1 MKYIHALFEITHK
14 SYRAG
19 KIFKSAFKLFFVLL
33 ILLSFT
39 DVSPAQN
46 NYYQVQITVNGC
58 QNNPLAGAQVMLD
71 EISTDKEVTVL
82 EHYIQL
88 TDSTGVA
95 VFDSVK
101 SSVYNMTVWKPT
113 YDTIT
118 QNNLVIH
125 ADYSTVVSLMPIAYP
140 PLGFSVDSSISIA
153 TWYEP
158 QKVYEEIP
166 FEDFE
171 DEQFPPPGWQTYGRS
186 SIDEDW
192 YRSNNGGS
200 EGFPIPP
207 GDGFYAVSN
216 SNFAGSAAYASNYLV
231 TPMIDLRGRD
241 SVYLKF
247 QSYFDGGYGESAT
260 VMYSTDTGFNWIPL
274 DSMVPNFNWVNESVD
289 LSAFTNP
296 DSSTFYIAF
305 YADDHHSWAAGW
317 AVDNVYFSAGDANPN
332 GYFVFLDNQMVDYID
347 HDTNSYTF
355 QNLTYGQTYTGGIS
369 AVYDC
374 RTSET
379 VEATW
384 TSSYLY
390 PPQNFTTEYT
400 YNTDEVLATFT
411 PPAIVSSDTGYNPL
425 SFNIYVDN
433 SIFVNSPY
441 QGQPV
446 NDTIM
451 VILDDISLGTHTFKA
466 SALYDLTVYGYPGEI
481 AESAVTNSD
490 TQNVRYGYTL
500 PFFEGWKVP
509 DFQINNWSRSNTSG
523 PWLFDTVE
531 GNPTPSVYYEPNF
544 YGNYSHL
551 RSYYLNAD
559 SISDGNIYLDFDL
572 KYEQDSN
579 LISFFKI
586 EVKKGVQGGW
596 KEIRSFTPPN
606 HNYTY
611 PRQHINI
618 TQYAKHKIFRIGF
631 IGQSYGGGG
640 GGVKWFIDNIH
651 IYRAC
656 EPPANLTG
664 EYFWQD
670 SVPKKENFGVKICWD
685 APNGSN
691 RSYSGESPKNSRSM
705 SGFNIYRKG
714 EDDENFNLYATIPFD
729 TANSSYCFYDS
740 YPNVTPHKIYCY
752 KVTAVWKDIEQCESE
767 PATLQNY
774 PYKDSVCVS
783 VTGIEKQ
790 KLGNGVIIYPNPANS
805 RIVVQ
810 SQYIVTRIEIL
821 TLSGTVALKIAGV
834 LQDKIE
840 INVSQLPAGLYLVKV
855 YGKDGLTSIGKVAIQ

>member
-1 MKYIHALFEITHK
+1 MKYIHALFEIIYE
-14 SYRAG
+14 SYRTG
-19 KIFKSAFKLFFVLL
+19 IKFKSAFKLFFVPLV
-33 ILLSFT
+33 LLSFAN
-39 DVSPAQN
+39 VLPAQN

-71 EISTDKEVTVL
+71 EISADKAVAVL
-82 EHYIQL
+82 EHYTQL
-88 TDSTGVA
+88 TDSNGVA

-113 YDTIT
+113 YDTLT

-125 ADYSTVVSLMPIAYP
+125 ADFSTVVSLIPIAYP
-140 PLGFSVDSSISIA
+140 PLVFCVDSFTSIA
-153 TWYEP
+153 TWREP
-158 QKVYEEIP
+158 QIIYEGIP

-171 DEQFPPPGWQTYGRS
+171 DEQFPPPGWQTYGRAPG
-186 SIDEDW
+186 DDDW
-192 YRSNNGGS
+192 FRSNNGGS
-200 EGFPIPP
+200 EGFLIPP

-216 SNFAGSAAYASNYLV
+216 SNSAGTNLSATNYLV

-241 SVYLKF
+241 SIYLKF
-247 QSYFDGGYGESAT
+247 QSYFDGGSGESAT

-274 DSMVPNFNWVNESVD
+274 DSMAPNFNWVNESVD
-289 LSAFTNP
+289 LSAFANP

-305 YADDHHSWAAGW
+305 YADDHHDWASGW
-317 AVDNVYFSAGDANPN
+317 AVDNVYFSTGDANPN
-332 GYFVFLDNQMVDYID
+332 GYFVFLDNQMIDYID

-411 PPAIVSSDTGYNPL
+411 PPAIVSSDTDYNPL

-446 NDTIM
+446 NDTIK

-466 SALYDLTVYGYPGEI
+466 SALYDLTVYGYPGDT
-481 AESAVTNSD
+481 AESMVTSSD
-490 TQNVRYGYTL
+490 TQNVRYGFVL

-509 DFQINNWSRSNTSG
+509 DFQINNWSHSNSSG
-523 PWLFDTVE
+523 PWLFDTAE

-544 YGNYSHL
+544 YGYHSQL

-579 LISFFKI
+579 LISYFRI

-618 TQYAKHKIFRIGF
+618 TQYAKHKIFRVGF
-631 IGQSYGGGG
+631 IGQSYGGG

-651 IYRAC
+651 IYRIC

-664 EYFWQD
+664 EYFWHD
-670 SVPKKENFGVKICWD
+670 SVPGQENYGLKICWD
-685 APNGSN
+685 APNSSN
-691 RSYSGESPKNSRSM
+691 RFYSGASSKNSRTM
-705 SGFNIYRKG
+705 TGFNLYRKG
-714 EDDENFNLYATIPFD
+714 EDEQNYTLYATIPFD
-729 TANSSYCFYDS
+729 TTNSSYCFYDS
-740 YPNVTPHKIYCY
+740 YPNVNPQNIYCY
-752 KVTAVWKDIEQCESE
+752 KVTAVWEDIELCESE

-774 PYKDSVCVS
+774 PYKDSVCVY
-783 VTGIEKQ
+783 VTGIKKQ
-790 KLGNGVIIYPNPANS
+790 NQDNGVLIYPNPANN

-810 SQYIVTRIEIL
+810 SQYPVTKVEIL
-821 TLSGTVALKIAGV
+821 TLSGTVALKIAG
-834 LQDKIE
+834 LHQDKTE
-840 INVSQLPAGLYLVKV
+840 VNVSQLPAGLYLVKV

>member
-88 TDSTGVA
+88 TDSNGIA
-95 VFDSVK
+95 IFDSVK
-101 SSVYNMTVWKPT
+101 SSVYNLTVWKPT
-113 YDTIT
+113 FDTLT
-118 QNNLVIH
+118 QNNLVVH

-274 DSMVPNFNWVNESVD
+274 DSMVPNFNWVNESID

-441 QGQPV
+441 QGQPAD
-446 NDTIM
+446 DTIK
-451 VILDDISLGTHTFKA
+451 VILDSIRPGNHIFKA
-466 SALYDLTVYGYPGEI
+466 SALYDLTVYGYPGDT
-481 AESAVTNSD
+481 AESMFTNSNSHD
-490 TQNVRYGYTL
+490 IEYGYAL
-500 PFFEGWKVP
+500 PFFEGWENT
-509 DFQINNWSRSNTSG
+509 DFQFNKWSHSEEG
-523 PWLFDTVE
+523 GFWLFDTIE
-531 GNPTPSVYYEPNF
+531 GNPAPSIYLEPNCSQ
-544 YGNYSHL
+544 NYSTFT
-551 RSYYLNAD
+551 SYYINAD
-559 SISDGNIYLDFDL
+559 SILDGNIYLAFDI
-572 KYEQDSN
+572 KYEKDTSILYAN
-579 LISFFKI
+579 LDVDIY
-586 EVKKGVQGGW
+586 GGW
-596 KEIRSFTPPN
+596 WHSIARYWFNDIFDFLPK
-606 HNYTY
+606 Y
-611 PRQHINI
+611 INI
-618 TQYAKHKIFRIGF
+618 TQYAKGKSFKIKFSIESPCSNGKK
-631 IGQSYGGGG
+631 S
-640 GGVKWFIDNIH
+640 KLLIDNIH
-651 IYRAC
+651 IYRTC
-656 EPPANLTG
+656 KPPLNLTG
-664 EYFWQD
+664 GYFWYD
-670 SVPKKENFGVKICWD
+670 SVPGQENFGIKVCWD

-691 RSYSGESPKNSRSM
+691 RSYSGTSSKNSRSA

-714 EDDENFNLYATIPFD
+714 EDDEDFNLYATIPFD
-729 TANSSYCFYDS
+729 TTNSSYCFYDS
-740 YPNVTPHKIYCY
+740 YPNVDLNEIYCY
-752 KVTAVWKDIEQCESE
+752 RVTALWKDVAQCESP
-767 PATLQNY
+767 PASVQNY
-774 PYKDSVCVS
+774 PFIDFVCGVA
-783 VTGIEKQ
+783 TGIEKQ
-790 KLGNGVIIYPNPANS
+790 KLDNGVIIYPNPANS

-821 TLSGTVALKIAGV
+821 TLSGTVTLKKAGL
-834 LQDKIE
+834 LQDKTE
-840 INVSQLPAGLYLVKV
+840 IDV
-855 YGKDGLTSIGKVAIQ
+855 